1 MFIVDRSAAII
12 RPKQAFLDW
21 LNALPGNDVVLT
33 LAEIRSDCTVILVP
47 EASEPEDAIAFID
60 DIADKLFD
68 QELASWVADD
78 KLWPPKR
85 TLKLFWEWFD
95 AEIHLGVMDAVSDDI
110 HNTPADHH
118 YH

>member
-33 LAEIRSDCTVILVP
+33 LEEIRSDCTVILVP
-47 EASEPEDAIAFID
+47 EAEEPEDAIAFID
-60 DIADKLFD
+60 DIADQLFA
-68 QELASWVADD
+68 QELASWVQDES
-78 KLWPPKR
+78 LWPAKR
-85 TLKLFWEWFD
+85 NLKLFWDWFD
-95 AEIHLGVMDAVSDDI
+95 VEIHLGVMDAVAEEI
-110 HNTPADHH
+110 HNTPTDHN